1 MSPPNQPRGA
11 TWTPEVLAPGGSLE
25 AIAAA
30 LTHGADAVY
39 VGVGALNARVRAAN
53 LDTDGLRRVAAI
65 AHDRGARV
73 HVALNV
79 PVSPETLPTALETLA
94 WAWLAGADAV
104 ILRDPLLMHVCR
116 EVLPELPV
124 HASTQAAAAGPG
136 RARALMELGCR
147 RVILARECSLAEIRR
162 IHDACPGLELETFVL
177 GALCFGISGHCLL
190 GEAVGGRGG
199 NHGACLQACR
209 LPFVDGEGRPLGHMM
224 SMKDLDA
231 VRRIPELVDAG
242 VVSLKI
248 EGRLK
253 APSWVGCASAWV
265 SKAAATWRRG
275 PLPAADYQRFDQELR
290 TLFSRPRTDAWLDG
304 VHGAEHLTFPRAP
317 GHQGL
322 EVPFRVRPHEG
333 RLWLRVKAPVDLSL
347 RDGLLVRRRGPDGV
361 LREEAVSIRSLRD
374 GRGQY
379 KGVVAAGDE
388 ALVSVDAPGQVV
400 GLAIHSCQ
408 AVEARFRP
416 DPALAAALS
425 GDGAPAPEVV
435 SLALEPGA
443 LALTLA
449 SGRFH
454 QTRRQGVETAPAR
467 GEGFGPDQARRLFP
481 VAAVTTAP
489 GLYVSPAQLKARR
502 REARVAFEE
511 GLQAAALA
519 LAARLAEAAGTMAPR
534 WLADDATLLARGPA
548 AVSRV
553 TGLPAGPVATTGGDR
568 FRLRPAPRGTVVDVD
583 DEEQP

>member
-1 MSPPNQPRGA
+1 MRVVETQRGQGWA
-11 TWTPEVLAPGGSLE
+11 PEVLAPGGSPE

-53 LDTDGLRRVAAI
+53 LDPEGLRRVTVATHA
-65 AHDRGARV
+65 RGARV

-79 PVSPETLPTALETLA
+79 PVSPRTLPAALETLA

-136 RARALMELGCR
+136 RAQALMELGCR

-162 IHDACPGLELETFVL
+162 IRDACPGLELEAFVL

-190 GEAVGGRGG
+190 GEAVGGRSG

-209 LPFVDGEGRPLGHMM
+209 LPFMDGKGRPLGHLM

-265 SKAAATWRRG
+265 SRAAAAWRRG
-275 PLPAADYQRFDQELR
+275 PLGAEDYARFDQELC

-304 VHGAEHLTFPRAP
+304 IQDAAHLTFPRDP
-317 GHQGL
+317 GHRGL
-322 EVPFRVRPHEG
+322 EVPFRLRAHEG
-333 RLWLRVKAPVDLSL
+333 ETWLSLQAPVALSL
-347 RDGLLVRRRGPDGV
+347 RDGLLVRRARRDGV
-361 LREEAVSIRSLRD
+361 PREEAVSIRALRD
-374 GRGQY
+374 GRGRHA
-379 KGVVAAGDE
+379 GVVEAGRE

-408 AVEARFRP
+408 AVEARYRP
-416 DPALAAALS
+416 DAELAATLLRP
-425 GDGAPAPEVV
+425 GPPAPEVV
-435 SLALEPGA
+435 SLVLEPGS
-443 LALTLA
+443 LALILA
-449 SGRFH
+449 SGRFRH
-454 QTRRQGVETAPAR
+454 SLRSAVETAPAR
-467 GEGFGPDQARRLFP
+467 GEDFGPVQAARLFP
-481 VAAVTTAP
+481 VAVVEAAP
-489 GLYVSPAQLKARR
+489 GLYVPPAQLKARR
-502 REARVAFEE
+502 REARAGFEE
-511 GLQAAALA
+511 AMQAAEVVLVERLTAA
-519 LAARLAEAAGTMAPR
+519 AAVVAARWFE
-534 WLADDATLLARGPA
+534 DDATLLARGPA

-553 TGLPAGPVATTGGDR
+553 TGLPTGRVTTTGGDR

-583 DEEQP
+583 